1 MKVRVSTGAMLKA
14 KAHVDLRTMFF
25 KYISSKK
32 KTRENVGL
40 LMNGVDALVTKDTEK
55 AELLNAF
62 FVSVLTAKASGILGP
77 GHKGEILEKERLS
90 PGRGVLD

>member
-1 MKVRVSTGAMLKA
+1 
-14 KAHVDLRTMFF
+14 MFF

-55 AELLNAF
+55 AELLNVF
-62 FVSVLTAKASGILGP
+62 FASVLTAKASGILAP
-77 GHKGEILEKERLS
+77 GDKREILEKGRLS
-90 PGRGVLD
+90 PGQGVSD

>member
-1 MKVRVSTGAMLKA
+1 
-14 KAHVDLRTMFF
+14 MFF

-40 LMNGVDALVTKDTEK
+40 LMNGMDALVTKDTEK

-62 FVSVLTAKASGILGP
+62 FASILTVI
-77 GHKGEILEKERLS
+77 
-90 PGRGVLD
+90 